1 MVMVMIERVITLV
14 TLLVHNNDSVNDD
27 DSSDDVDGTGDY
39 SIMIV
44 TMVLVMIALITNLT
58 YCN

>member
-1 MVMVMIERVITLV
+1 MVVMIERVITLV

-44 TMVLVMIALITNLT
+44 MMVLVMIALITNLT